1 MAGGRPA
8 EGLGLVASLMA
19 DGVVGGP
26 GGASDGGLPGLPAVF
41 HDVGKLEVG
50 IEEEVRKYTTV
61 IPCEAFS
68 STR

>member
-8 EGLGLVASLMA
+8 EGFGLVTSPTA

-26 GGASDGGLPGLPAVF
+26 GGASDGRLSAGLGVEF
-41 HDVGKLEVG
+41 HDVGKFEVG

-61 IPCEAFS
+61 IPCEGH
-68 STR
+68 